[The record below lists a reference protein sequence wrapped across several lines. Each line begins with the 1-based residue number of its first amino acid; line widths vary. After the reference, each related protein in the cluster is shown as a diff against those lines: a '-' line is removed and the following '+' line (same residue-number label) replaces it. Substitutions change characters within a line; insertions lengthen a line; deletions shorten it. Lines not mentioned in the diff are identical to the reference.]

1 MREVVA
7 VCLDLDDTLWAV
19 GPAIERAELA
29 LMGWLGQHCP
39 RVTRMHDRD
48 SMRRQRM
55 RVAEEHPQMRHD
67 LTFLR
72 RQALLRHV
80 REAGYPE
87 ELADHAFDVFYA
99 ARNQVEPFP
108 DVIPA
113 LARLLRRYR
122 LTSLSNGNADLA
134 VIGLARYFE
143 ISVAARDAGAAKP
156 DPRIFEALLA
166 RTGLAPAQVVY
177 VGDDPLADVEG
188 ARRAGLH
195 AVWVD
200 RFGRAWPE
208 DLEPPVQ
215 VVKDLAGLADLLA

>member
-19 GPAIERAELA
+19 GPAIERAEQA
-29 LMGWLGQHCP
+29 LVAWLEQHCP
-39 RVTRMHDRD
+39 RVTGMHDLD
-48 SMRRQRM
+48 SMRRLRS
-55 RVAEEHPQMRHD
+55 RVAEECPQMRHD

-72 RQALLRHV
+72 RQALLRHA

-87 ELADHAFDVFYA
+87 EVADRAFEVFYA

-108 DVIPA
+108 DVVPA
-113 LARLLRRYR
+113 LARLQRRYR

-134 VIGLARYFE
+134 VIGLGHYFE
-143 ISVAARDAGAAKP
+143 VSVAARDAGAAKP
-156 DPRIFEALLA
+156 DPKIFQALLA
-166 RTGLAPAQVVY
+166 RTGLAAAQVVY
-177 VGDDPLADVEG
+177 VGDDPHADVEG

-208 DLEPPVQ
+208 GLEPPAHT
-215 VVKDLAGLADLLA
+215 VKDLAGLADLLG

>member
-19 GPAIERAELA
+19 GPAIERAEQA
-29 LMGWLGQHCP
+29 LVAWLEQHCP
-39 RVTRMHDRD
+39 RVTGMHDLD
-48 SMRRQRM
+48 SMRRLRS
-55 RVAEEHPQMRHD
+55 RVAEEYPQMRHD

-72 RQALLRHV
+72 RQALLRHA

-87 ELADHAFDVFYA
+87 EVADRAFEVFYA

-108 DVIPA
+108 DVVPA
-113 LARLLRRYR
+113 LARLQRRYR

-134 VIGLARYFE
+134 VIGLGHYFE
-143 ISVAARDAGAAKP
+143 VSVAARDAGAAKP
-156 DPRIFEALLA
+156 DPKIFQALLA
-166 RTGLAPAQVVY
+166 RTGLAAAQVVY
-177 VGDDPLADVEG
+177 VGDDPHADVEG

-208 DLEPPVQ
+208 GLEPPAHT
-215 VVKDLAGLADLLA
+215 VKDLAGLADLLG

>member
-19 GPAIERAELA
+19 GPAIERAERA
-29 LMGWLGQHCP
+29 LVAWLEQHCP
-39 RVTRMHDRD
+39 RVTGMHDLD
-48 SMRRQRM
+48 SMRRLRS
-55 RVAEEHPQMRHD
+55 RVAEEYPQMRHD

-72 RQALLRHV
+72 RQALLRHA

-87 ELADHAFDVFYA
+87 EVADRAFEVFYA

-108 DVIPA
+108 DVVPA
-113 LARLLRRYR
+113 LARLQRRYR

-134 VIGLARYFE
+134 VIGLGHYFE
-143 ISVAARDAGAAKP
+143 VSVAARDAGAAKP
-156 DPRIFEALLA
+156 DPKIFQALLA
-166 RTGLAPAQVVY
+166 RTGLAAAQVVY
-177 VGDDPLADVEG
+177 VGDDPHADVEG

-208 DLEPPVQ
+208 GLEPPAHT
-215 VVKDLAGLADLLA
+215 VKDLAGLADLLG